1 MIMIRI
7 IKQKKKM
14 NDNNDNDDNGHLN
27 RVGGLKSS
35 FNDNMMQNKMIRIMI
50 IAIVRNNYKNMTM
63 IMIVTSPEQDAKQN
77 HMDNDNCDTIVRS
90 NRIC

>member
-1 MIMIRI
+1 MTMIRI

-35 FNDNMMQNKMIRIMI
+35 FNDNNDAKQKHKDNDNCVS
-50 IAIVRNNYKNMTM
+50 IVRNN
-63 IMIVTSPEQDAKQN
+63 
-77 HMDNDNCDTIVRS
+77 
-90 NRIC
+90 RI